1 MHMLHTHG
9 TVWDMVRDFGDSG
22 GWIALHAASSCAWL
36 HTHMGAEG
44 VFIMTTRALL
54 DGGVGGATPRA
65 MCDDTTPRA
74 MCGPPRTEG

>member
-22 GWIALHAASSCAWL
+22 GWIALHAASSPGYTCVWL
-36 HTHMGAEG
+36 HTHMGVEG
-44 VFIMTTRALL
+44 DFMVTTRALL
-54 DGGVGGATPRA
+54 DGGGGGA
-65 MCDDTTPRA
+65 TPRA